1 MKTGG
6 LKRFLLAGALLPALA
21 AAQPAIEVRFTDPTR
36 FTDLRYTTSDDAHD
50 AADLADEL
58 RRYLE
63 RRAPVYVPAGKRLA
77 VVITDVDMA
86 GELRPSAGGSVYM
99 LRRMI
104 RGIYPP
110 RVDLEFRL
118 VAADGTVEREG
129 RRELRNNAFLYG
141 KYAHQRAPLVHEKA
155 LLERWLLAEFPS
167 PR

>member
-1 MKTGG
+1 MKTGW
-6 LKRFLLAGALLPALA
+6 LKQLLPAVALLPALA

-36 FTDLRYTTSDDAHD
+36 FTDLRFTTSDDAHD

-63 RRAPVYVPAGKRLA
+63 RRVPAYLPSGKRLA
-77 VVITDVDMA
+77 VIITDVDMA
-86 GELRPSAGGSVYM
+86 GELRPSAGSIYM
-99 LRRMI
+99 LRRVV

-118 VAADGTVEREG
+118 VGTDGTVESEG
-129 RRELRNNAFLYG
+129 RRELRNNAYLYG

-155 LLERWLLAEFPS
+155 LLERWLAAEFTS

>member
-1 MKTGG
+1 MKTVG
-6 LKRFLLAGALLPALA
+6 LKRVLLACALLPALA

-63 RRAPVYVPAGKRLA
+63 RRAPAYIQAGKRLA
-77 VVITDVDMA
+77 VIITDVDMA
-86 GELRPSAGGSVYM
+86 GELRPSASSLYM
-99 LRRMI
+99 MRRMV

-118 VAADGTVEREG
+118 VGADGTVEREG
-129 RRELRNNAFLYG
+129 RRELRNNAYLYG
-141 KYAHQRAPLVHEKA
+141 KYAQQRVPLVHEKA
-155 LLERWLLAEFPS
+155 LLERWLAAEFHS